1 MTKVTVH
8 ATPAETPSQSVIKSA
23 NQLTH
28 VTDAKGRTLGLRRV
42 PFLEEFRII
51 EAVGAER
58 AANQVYMSMLNPV
71 LCIAEIDGEKIDI
84 PRTHP
89 QIEALIQRAGEE
101 GFLAAFKWVASL
113 ANSGAGDFESKVKN
127 GGGTPG

>member
-1 MTKVTVH
+1 MAKVTVH
-8 ATPAETPSQSVIKSA
+8 NTPPETPTQAVVKAA
-23 NQLTH
+23 NQITQ
-28 VTDAKGRTLGLRRV
+28 VTDAKGRNLGLRRI

-51 EAVGAER
+51 ETVGAER

-101 GFLAAFKWVASL
+101 GFLAAFEWITAQ
-113 ANSGAGDFESKVKN
+113 ANPGTKESEDKVKN
-127 GGGTPG
+127 